1 MKTTVISLCAIV
13 GFLIGQAIMA
23 HVVPAQS
30 CERTIA
36 PIVVDQDDGVI
47 AHAQAAIRQGAPVE
61 LILERTGAA
70 QRRKASL
77 RGIKTRPGFD
87 RDEYPP
93 AISAQ
98 GGAGADVLLIPRSSN
113 RAQGASMRA
122 QLAPYC
128 NGQHFIFYDL
138 PGR

>member
-1 MKTTVISLCAIV
+1 MKWLVALGAVYVAVS
-13 GFLIGQAIMA
+13 FLLPEA
-23 HVVPAQS
+23 PAAGCQ
-30 CERTIA
+30 RTPA

-47 AHAQAAIRQGAPVE
+47 AHAQAAIRQGSPV
-61 LILERTGAA
+61 LLTLDRPGATA
-70 QRRKASL
+70 RRRAAL
-77 RGIKTRPGFD
+77 RGVATRPGFD

-98 GGAGADVLLIPRSSN
+98 GGASSDVQLIPSGAN
-113 RAQGASMRA
+113 RAQGASMRN

-128 NGQHFIFYDL
+128 DGQRFIFYDL